1 VQLPLSNDYG
11 VRIYNWHVVAGPEPE
26 RPHRRD
32 PAGAR
37 QPPGSEPEL
46 EFTVRVHPG
55 FAGSPE
61 LPSDIGAV
69 EQRAHRGHTVV
80 SRKAQLTL
88 LSCFDVSYNQLNG
101 AIPDHDQFSTFPCSS
116 FAGNPDLYGKYCDG
130 EVDKGTPGTDR
141 DVSYVIEN
149 FLLPFWVGMA
159 TGLLAIR
166 SCASANTAGSDQLM
180 IFFFEY
186 VHTTE
191 LGRKSFLGLL
201 LMTMNTLIRPRYSDS
216 HWMGAENRKKKS
228 RQFCCESTYL

>member
-11 VRIYNWHVVAGPEPE
+11 VRIYNWHVE
-26 RPHRRD
+26 RGQLWYNSYIPPSLDLSRNGLT
-32 PAGAR
+32 GAIPLELGNLR
-37 QPPGSEPEL
+37 ALNLSWNSLSGSIPVSLAALSSLQTLEL
-46 EFTVRVHPG
+46 
-55 FAGSPE
+55 SNNE
-61 LPSDIGAV
+61 LTGDIPSSLA
-69 EQRAHRGHTVV
+69 
-80 SRKAQLTL
+80 KLTL

-180 IFFFEY
+180 IFFF
-186 VHTTE
+186 
-191 LGRKSFLGLL
+191 
-201 LMTMNTLIRPRYSDS
+201 
-216 HWMGAENRKKKS
+216 
-228 RQFCCESTYL
+228 